1 MFLKNRCRLAGWS
14 LFPAAHTLVMKNWIH
29 GEKMPEPGEQQDLY
43 WMRLALD
50 QAREAMEK
58 GEVPVGA
65 VLVSPGGEL
74 LAQASN
80 APILLSDPTAH
91 AEILALRSGASLTGN
106 YRLGGCMLYVTLEP
120 CAMCVGAIQHARLAR
135 VVYAAKDPKTGVVH
149 SQIRLP
155 DTGPFNH
162 HLEWVGG
169 VLAEESARLLR
180 QFFRARRS
188 GAGLQD
194 AGRGCRTKWSR

>member
-1 MFLKNRCRLAGWS
+1 MDGRN
-14 LFPAAHTLVMKNWIH
+14 
-29 GEKMPEPGEQQDLY
+29 MPEPGEQADLY

-50 QAREAMEK
+50 QAREAMGT

-65 VLVSPGGEL
+65 TLVSPSGEL
-74 LAQASN
+74 LARACN

-91 AEILALRSGASLTGN
+91 AEILVLRRGAARSGN
-106 YRLGGCMLYVTLEP
+106 YRLGGCTLYVTLEP

-135 VVYAAKDPKTGVVH
+135 VVYAAGDPKTGVVH
-149 SQIRLP
+149 SQLHLP

-162 HLEWVGG
+162 RLEWLGG
-169 VLAEESARLLR
+169 VLAEESALLLR

-188 GAGLQD
+188 GAGL
-194 AGRGCRTKWSR
+194 